1 MLVPR
6 LVLRYSLSQ
15 GCEWTLSLEP
25 FLKTQFALID
35 QLSARV
41 ILLIQY
47 LLFQENMLQKQIV
60 GYIYVLDAIE
70 SCLSF
75 TPALANTH

>member
-25 FLKTQFALID
+25 FLKTKFALID

-60 GYIYVLDAIE
+60 GYIYVLDAIK